1 MKAED
6 IRQRLGELALDA
18 NEYRINA
25 GGAMVLY
32 GLREETHDLDIW
44 CTKKLGDA
52 LAQRCEAQTLPDGT
66 RRFVPAPDVEI
77 YENMLPGKTVFLDGI
92 PVAPLED
99 VLALKRALNR
109 EKDQRDIAVLEAALA
124 ARRTEVTLSPIVP
137 ADIAAC
143 TEIYNYY
150 IENTCVTL
158 EEEPVTPEEFAARAA
173 RITKDYPYIVAHD
186 GAGRPIGYAYL
197 DVFNSRS
204 AAAPPIF
211 RSMWIAPAAAP
222 APDRS
227 SIRRSS
233 GLDVNGASKIS
244 SPSLRPITNALCAS
258 TEKTASQRLV

>member
-109 EKDQRDIAVLEAALA
+109 
-124 ARRTEVTLSPIVP
+124 
-137 ADIAAC
+137 
-143 TEIYNYY
+143 
-150 IENTCVTL
+150 
-158 EEEPVTPEEFAARAA
+158 
-173 RITKDYPYIVAHD
+173 
-186 GAGRPIGYAYL
+186 
-197 DVFNSRS
+197 
-204 AAAPPIF
+204 
-211 RSMWIAPAAAP
+211 
-222 APDRS
+222 
-227 SIRRSS
+227 
-233 GLDVNGASKIS
+233 
-244 SPSLRPITNALCAS
+244 
-258 TEKTASQRLV
+258 